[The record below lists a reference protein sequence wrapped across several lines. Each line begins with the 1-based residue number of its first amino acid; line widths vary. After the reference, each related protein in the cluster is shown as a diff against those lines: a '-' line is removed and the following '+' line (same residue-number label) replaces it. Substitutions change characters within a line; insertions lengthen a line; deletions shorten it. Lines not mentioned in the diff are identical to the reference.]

1 MNGFPMAILLVMPVL
16 LAASASALPDK
27 VSTTAIP
34 DLSGVRVVAISG
46 DASSINITTRSNQPY
61 GASLSGRRKGWFSSW
76 YSSWYFADCR
86 DNSNM
91 RVDGTVL
98 HIDIAASS
106 WLDPSDCMIEVNA
119 NVPAGAALRI
129 DQSAFTARLNG
140 HFSDLTIAGKAADV
154 TFDGHAS
161 GIDIRAD
168 AVRAS
173 LDFDRVEADE
183 RVSIRARALD
193 AYLGFGDSVPIDY
206 KVTAKASWVDARQPS
221 VPGAMPRV
229 EIDGDFVRVRIR

>member
-1 MNGFPMAILLVMPVL
+1 MIILLVMPVL
-16 LAASASALPDK
+16 LAATVSAQPDK

-34 DLSGVRVVAISG
+34 DLSGVRAVAISG
-46 DASSINITTRSNQPY
+46 DASSINITTRSDQPY

-91 RVDGTVL
+91 RVEGPIL

-106 WLDPSDCMIEVNA
+106 WLDPSDCAVEINA

-129 DQSAFTARLNG
+129 DQSAFTARLTG
-140 HFSDLTIAGKAADV
+140 HFSELVIAGKAADI
-154 TFDGHAS
+154 TLDGHAV

-183 RVSIRARALD
+183 RVLIHARALD
-193 AYLGFGDSVPIDY
+193 AYLGFGDSAPVDY
-206 KVTAKASWVDARQPS
+206 KVTAKASWVDALKPS
-221 VPGAMPRV
+221 APGAMPRV

>member
-1 MNGFPMAILLVMPVL
+1 MTILLVMPVL
-16 LAASASALPDK
+16 LAATASALPDK

-34 DLSGVRVVAISG
+34 DLSGVRAVAISG
-46 DASSINITTRSNQPY
+46 DASSINITTRSDQPY

-86 DNSNM
+86 DNSDM

-106 WLDPSDCMIEVNA
+106 WLDPSDCVIEINA

-129 DQSAFTARLNG
+129 DQSAFSARLIG
-140 HFSDLTIAGKAADV
+140 RFSELAIAGKAADV
-154 TFDGHAS
+154 TLDGHAS
-161 GIDIRAD
+161 GIDIRGD

-183 RVSIRARALD
+183 NVSIRARALD
-193 AYLGFGDSVPIDY
+193 AYLGFGDNVPVDY
-206 KVTAKASWVDARQPS
+206 TVAAQASWVDARQPS
-221 VPGAMPRV
+221 VPGVKPHV

>member
-1 MNGFPMAILLVMPVL
+1 MVILLVMPVL
-16 LAASASALPDK
+16 LAASALSDK
-27 VSTTAIP
+27 ISTTTIP
-34 DLSGVRVVAISG
+34 DLSGVRAVAISG
-46 DASSINITTRSNQPY
+46 DASSINITTRSDQPY
-61 GASLSGRRKGWFSSW
+61 GASLGGRRKGWFSSW

-91 RVDGTVL
+91 QVDGTIL

-129 DQSAFTARLNG
+129 DQSAFTARLTG
-140 HFSDLTIAGKAADV
+140 HFSELAIAGKAVDI
-154 TFDGHAS
+154 TLEGHAE

-193 AYLGFGDSVPIDY
+193 AYLGFGDSAPVDY
-206 KVTAKASWVDARQPS
+206 KVTAKASWVDALQPS
-221 VPGAMPRV
+221 APGAMPRV

>member
-1 MNGFPMAILLVMPVL
+1 MIILLVMPVL
-16 LAASASALPDK
+16 LVVSAAAPPDK

-34 DLSGVRVVAISG
+34 DLSGVRAIAISG
-46 DASSINITTRSNQPY
+46 DASSINITTRSDQSY

-86 DNSNM
+86 DNSAM
-91 RVDGTVL
+91 RVEGTVL

-129 DQSAFTARLNG
+129 DQSAFTARLTG
-140 HFSDLTIAGKAADV
+140 HFSELAIAGKAADI
-154 TFDGHAS
+154 TLDGHAG

-168 AVRAS
+168 ALRAS

-193 AYLGFGDSVPIDY
+193 AYLGFGDNASVDY
-206 KVTAKASWVDARQPS
+206 KVTAKASWVDALKPS
-221 VPGAMPRV
+221 VSGAMPRV